1 MKEFW
6 NTFVSYMTPQTI
18 TSITAVMMFLVATLK
33 LISMVKTLNK
43 QKAMTLENVKQ
54 VLLDALK
61 SQNQEEVQKA
71 INDVLTPVLK
81 AVNEINP
88 YLQTF
93 AKILAL
99 SQENTPTS
107 RLAILEL
114 IENMGK
120 TDTQVVDNAKEVVKE
135 EVVKQEEVKNEQLK
149 MLEEIEYKN
158 KPIE

>member
-1 MKEFW
+1 MNEFW
-6 NTFVSYMTPQTI
+6 EALKGYLTPETI
-18 TSITAVMMFLVATLK
+18 TVITTVLLFLVSLLK
-33 LISMVKTLNK
+33 LVSMVKTLNK
-43 QKAMTLENVKQ
+43 QKAMTMENLKE
-54 VLLDALK
+54 VLLNALK
-61 SQNQEEVQKA
+61 SQNQEEINRA
-71 INDVLTPVLK
+71 IVEILNPVLN

-120 TDTQVVDNAKEVVKE
+120 TDTQLIETAKDTVNE
-135 EVVKQEEVKNEQLK
+135 EVKQEEIKKQETIAQL
-149 MLEEIEYKN
+149 EVIEKR
-158 KPIE
+158 PVE

>member
-1 MKEFW
+1 
-6 NTFVSYMTPQTI
+6 
-18 TSITAVMMFLVATLK
+18 
-33 LISMVKTLNK
+33 MVKTLNK

-54 VLLDALK
+54 VLLSALK
-61 SQNQEEVQKA
+61 TQNQEEIQKA
-71 INDVLTPVLK
+71 INEVLTPVLN

-114 IENMGK
+114 IENMGR
-120 TDTQVVDNAKEVVKE
+120 TDIQLIENAKEVVN
-135 EVVKQEEVKNEQLK
+135 EEVKKEEMKKQETIEQLS
-149 MLEEIEYKN
+149 EIERR
-158 KPIE
+158 PVE

>member
-1 MKEFW
+1 MEEILGYLKEFL
-6 NTFVSYMTPQTI
+6 TPQTM
-18 TSITAVMMFLVATLK
+18 TTITAVLMFLVATLK

-54 VLLDALK
+54 VLLSALK
-61 SQNQEEVQKA
+61 TQNQEEIQKA
-71 INDVLTPVLK
+71 INEVLTPVLN

-114 IENMGK
+114 IENMGR
-120 TDTQVVDNAKEVVKE
+120 TDIQLIENAKEVVN
-135 EVVKQEEVKNEQLK
+135 EEVKKEEMKKQETIEQLS
-149 MLEEIEYKN
+149 EIERR
-158 KPIE
+158 PVE

>member
-6 NTFVSYMTPQTI
+6 NTFISYMTPQTI
-18 TSITAVMMFLVATLK
+18 TSITAVLMFLVATLK

-43 QKAMTLENVKQ
+43 QKAMTLENVKE

-61 SQNQEEVQKA
+61 SQNEEEIDKA
-71 INDVLTPVLK
+71 INEVLTPVLS
-81 AVNEINP
+81 AVNEITP

-120 TDTQVVDNAKEVVKE
+120 TDVEIVDNAKECVKI
-135 EVVKQEEVKNEQLK
+135 EVEKQENVKQEQLK
-149 MLEEIEYKN
+149 LLDEIEFKN